1 MVEGIDGVRV
11 DPRQP
16 DLFQE
21 KSVRADPLASL
32 EQKLGQL
39 LVTGVIVSAVLL
51 AAGLFFFLLNPGVA
65 HSGWLLNGGLIVLI
79 ATPIL
84 RVIVSFTE
92 YVRLRQWFF
101 VAVTLVVLA
110 ELSITVMVAL
120 SRRH

>member
-1 MVEGIDGVRV
+1 M
-11 DPRQP
+11 
-16 DLFQE
+16 
-21 KSVRADPLASL
+21 RADPLADL
-32 EQKLGQL
+32 EHKLGQL

-51 AAGLFFFLLNPGVA
+51 AAGLFFFLLNPSMA
-65 HSGWLLNGGLIVLI
+65 RSGWLLNGGLIVLM

-84 RVIVSFTE
+84 RVIVSVAE

-101 VAVTLVVLA
+101 VVVTLVVLA

>member
-1 MVEGIDGVRV
+1 
-11 DPRQP
+11 
-16 DLFQE
+16 
-21 KSVRADPLASL
+21 VRADPLANL
-32 EQKLGQL
+32 ERKLGQL

-51 AAGLFFFLLNPGVA
+51 AAGLLVFLLNPNVA
-65 HSGWLLNGGLIVLI
+65 RSGWLLNGGLIVLM

-84 RVIVSFTE
+84 RVMVSVAE

>member
-1 MVEGIDGVRV
+1 M
-11 DPRQP
+11 
-16 DLFQE
+16 
-21 KSVRADPLASL
+21 RADPLANL
-32 EQKLGQL
+32 ERKLGQL

-51 AAGLFFFLLNPGVA
+51 AAGLLVFLLNPNVA
-65 HSGWLLNGGLIVLI
+65 RSGWLLNGGLIVLM

-84 RVIVSFTE
+84 RVMVSVAE